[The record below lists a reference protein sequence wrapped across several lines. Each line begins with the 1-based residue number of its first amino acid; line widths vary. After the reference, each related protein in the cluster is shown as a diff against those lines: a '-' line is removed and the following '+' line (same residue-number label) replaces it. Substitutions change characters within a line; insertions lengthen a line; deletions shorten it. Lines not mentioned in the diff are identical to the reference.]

1 MSSVFIDLTYLLA
14 SILFIFGIKGLTHP
28 RTAVRGNLLG
38 ATGMLLAVVAT
49 LADRQVLGAGTQELA
64 LILAGVLLGS
74 VIGVT
79 LALKIQ
85 MTAMP
90 QMVALLN
97 DVFSEFDSIT
107 IRHGVEK
114 ISTSGDNY
122 LVASG
127 VPEPRPDHAQA
138 LVNVAL
144 DMRDYLASRNGELG
158 GGCRCG
164 LASIQARP

>member
-1 MSSVFIDLTYLLA
+1 MNAVFIDLTYLFA

-79 LALKIQ
+79 LALKI
-85 MTAMP
+85 
-90 QMVALLN
+90 
-97 DVFSEFDSIT
+97 
-107 IRHGVEK
+107 
-114 ISTSGDNY
+114 
-122 LVASG
+122 
-127 VPEPRPDHAQA
+127 
-138 LVNVAL
+138 
-144 DMRDYLASRNGELG
+144 
-158 GGCRCG
+158 
-164 LASIQARP
+164 

>member
-1 MSSVFIDLTYLLA
+1 MVGSTQLA
-14 SILFIFGIKGLTHP
+14 STLTP
-28 RTAVRGNLLG
+28 
-38 ATGMLLAVVAT
+38 
-49 LADRQVLGAGTQELA
+49 EE
-64 LILAGVLLGS
+64 
-74 VIGVT
+74 
-79 LALKIQ
+79 
-85 MTAMP
+85 
-90 QMVALLN
+90 MVALLN
-97 DVFSEFDSIT
+97 DVFSKFDSIT

>member
-1 MSSVFIDLTYLLA
+1 MSSAFIDLTYLLA
-14 SILFIFGIKGLTHP
+14 SIQFILGVKGLTHP

-64 LILAGVLLGS
+64 LILVGVLLGS
-74 VIGVT
+74 VIGAT

-97 DVFSEFDSIT
+97 SYGGGASALIAGAVLAARESRGT
-107 IRHGVEK
+107 
-114 ISTSGDNY
+114 
-122 LVASG
+122 VAS
-127 VPEPRPDHAQA
+127 
-138 LVNVAL
+138 
-144 DMRDYLASRNGELG
+144 
-158 GGCRCG
+158 
-164 LASIQARP
+164 